1 MNLTLNYCRMRTFS
15 LELFCVSIVYW
26 FLYVCS
32 VSWKKLCFCLFF
44 WEVSINCLFDSL
56 ESGKRNSFGK
66 RLEIVLNF
74 ASHDCRNPD
83 LKSITFHQI
92 RVKDV
97 CSLFQ
102 LSWIQQILSNPGIF
116 CFADYPCHTV
126 VIDLLKT
133 VPEDDNREISTW

>member
-1 MNLTLNYCRMRTFS
+1 MNSTFNYCRMRTFS
-15 LELFCVSIVYW
+15 LELFCLYCILILVCLQCIMEKAL
-26 FLYVCS
+26 FLS
-32 VSWKKLCFCLFF
+32 FF
-44 WEVSINCLFDSL
+44 LEVSINCLFDSL

-74 ASHDCRNPD
+74 ASNDCRNPD
-83 LKSITFHQI
+83 KSITFHQI
-92 RVKDV
+92 WVKDV
-97 CSLFQ
+97 CFLFQ

>member
-1 MNLTLNYCRMRTFS
+1 MRTFS
-15 LELFCVSIVYW
+15 LELFCVFIVYW

-44 WEVSINCLFDSL
+44 WRFPSIAYLIAWSL
-56 ESGKRNSFGK
+56 EKKNSFGK

-74 ASHDCRNPD
+74 ASNDCRNPD
-83 LKSITFHQI
+83 IKSITFHQI
-92 RVKDV
+92 WVKDV

>member
-1 MNLTLNYCRMRTFS
+1 MNLTFNYCRMRTFS
-15 LELFCVSIVYW
+15 LELFFVSL
-26 FLYVCS
+26 LYIDSCMFA

-44 WEVSINCLFDSL
+44 LEVSINCLFDSL

-74 ASHDCRNPD
+74 ASNDCRIPD
-83 LKSITFHQI
+83 IKSITFHQI
-92 RVKDV
+92 WVKDV

-133 VPEDDNREISTW
+133 VPEDDNREICTW